1 MREQACQWA
10 LTHSEHTRG
19 GGALELQDLRLLEDG
34 SERGHALNS
43 DAVATK
49 TASEGRSED
58 GERAAVSR
66 GADIKANTLELV
78 REVGGLLER
87 LQHRVALEA
96 LCNRGSSFR
105 TELVVIET
113 AGVGSEVGGE
123 PCQGALT
130 QKQTLQYGNRG
141 APQVSDLRLLE
152 DGSDCGGAPVSKE
165 VVTETA
171 SEGQNGK
178 QR

>member
-1 MREQACQWA
+1 M
-10 LTHSEHTRG
+10 
-19 GGALELQDLRLLEDG
+19 
-34 SERGHALNS
+34 
-43 DAVATK
+43 
-49 TASEGRSED
+49 
-58 GERAAVSR
+58 SR

-130 QKQTLQYGNRG
+130 QKRTL
-141 APQVSDLRLLE
+141 
-152 DGSDCGGAPVSKE
+152 
-165 VVTETA
+165 
-171 SEGQNGK
+171 
-178 QR
+178 